1 MKRMRFDFD
10 FEDNEL
16 FDEQTEKV
24 IKAKVREVVRKEN
37 YSIITEETN
46 NEFNRLMQKGK
57 DSYYSEMTN
66 IIKKRVEYIVRD
78 IVERPEYRNEIN
90 NRIEETVGKMID
102 IKVKTLDSAINNAV
116 KVAVNEIINAAV
128 TEKLSKI
135 FDAVGEKDEK

>member
-1 MKRMRFDFD
+1 MKRMHFDFD

-24 IKAKVREVVRKEN
+24 IKAKVREAVRKEN
-37 YSIITEETN
+37 YNIITEETN
-46 NEFNRLMQKGK
+46 NEFNRLMQEGK
-57 DSYYSEMTN
+57 NSYYSEMTN

-90 NRIEETVGKMID
+90 KRIEETVGKMID

-135 FDAVGEKDEK
+135 LVAVGDKDEK

>member
-46 NEFNRLMQKGK
+46 NEFNRLMQNGK
-57 DSYYSEMTN
+57 DSYYSEITN

-78 IVERPEYRNEIN
+78 IVESPEYRNEIKK
-90 NRIEETVGKMID
+90 RIEETVGKMID
-102 IKVKTLDSAINNAV
+102 TKVKTLDSAINNAV

-135 FDAVGEKDEK
+135 LIAVGDKDEK

>member
-46 NEFNRLMQKGK
+46 NEFNRLMQNGK
-57 DSYYSEMTN
+57 DSYYSEITN

-90 NRIEETVGKMID
+90 KRIEETVGKMID

-135 FDAVGEKDEK
+135 LIAVGDKDEK